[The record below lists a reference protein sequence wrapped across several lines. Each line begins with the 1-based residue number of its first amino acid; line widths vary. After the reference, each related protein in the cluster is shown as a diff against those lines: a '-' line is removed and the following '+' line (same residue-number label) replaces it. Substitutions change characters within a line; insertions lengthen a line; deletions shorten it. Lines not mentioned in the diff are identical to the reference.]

1 MSLVMLVVLLLWY
14 LARAV
19 TIFTFTIGALLLLR
33 MLLNWLQVNP
43 FGKAMILLRRVTEP
57 FMRPFRFGF
66 DNRMLRFDFLPIVA
80 AAFVIINGLFFAWVI
95 GDTAW
100 LLGQFASPRGAT
112 LGLLLAVPVW
122 VALVVFMAAVY
133 ARFLLPILGIGY
145 SARLFRYAFQI
156 TEPLLKP
163 LRKYL
168 VFGMLDLSPLV
179 LLFVVQFIGITL
191 RNWLVVW

>member
-1 MSLVMLVVLLLWY
+1 MALILLVVLLLQY
-14 LARAV
+14 LSIAITV
-19 TIFTFTIGALLLLR
+19 VTFTLGGLLLLR

-43 FGKAMILLRRVTEP
+43 FGLPMIYLRRATEP

-66 DNRMLRFDFLPIVA
+66 DNRTLRFDFLPLVA
-80 AAFVIINGLFFAWVI
+80 AAFVIINGLFVAWVV
-95 GDTAW
+95 GDTGW
-100 LLGQFASPRGAT
+100 LIGNFASARGAT
-112 LGLLLAVPVW
+112 LGLVVAIPVW
-122 VALVVFMAAVY
+122 IALVVFMAAVY

-145 SARLFRYAFQI
+145 SAGFFRYAFLI

-179 LLFVVQFIGITL
+179 LLFVVQFVGIAL
-191 RNWLVVW
+191 RNWLVAM

>member
-1 MSLVMLVVLLLWY
+1 MSLILLVVVILQY
-14 LARAV
+14 LSL
-19 TIFTFTIGALLLLR
+19 TITIVTFTLGALLLLR

-43 FGKAMILLRRVTEP
+43 FGLPMIYLRRITEP

-80 AAFVIINGLFFAWVI
+80 AAFVIINGLFFAWVV

-100 LLGQFASPRGAT
+100 LLSAFATPRGAT
-112 LGLLLAVPVW
+112 LGLLLAIPVW
-122 VALVVFMAAVY
+122 FALVVFMAAVY

-145 SARLFRYAFQI
+145 SAGFFRYAFLI
-156 TEPLLKP
+156 TEPILKP

-179 LLFVVQFIGITL
+179 LLFVVQFVGITL
-191 RNWLVVW
+191 RNWLVTM

>member
-1 MSLVMLVVLLLWY
+1 MLVVLLLWY

-19 TIFTFTIGALLLLR
+19 TILTFTIGALLLLR

-66 DNRMLRFDFLPIVA
+66 DNRMLRFDFLPLVA

-100 LLGQFASPRGAT
+100 LLEQFASPRGAT

>member
-1 MSLVMLVVLLLWY
+1 MSLIMLVVVILQYVSLAITIVSFTLGGLLL
-14 LARAV
+14 V
-19 TIFTFTIGALLLLR
+19 R

-43 FGKAMILLRRVTEP
+43 FGLPMIYLRRITEP

-66 DNRMLRFDFLPIVA
+66 DNRMLRFDFLPLVA
-80 AAFVIINGLFFAWVI
+80 AAFVIINGLFVAWVV

-100 LLGQFASPRGAT
+100 LLSAFALPRGAT
-112 LGLLLAVPVW
+112 IGLVLAIPVW
-122 VALVVFMAAVY
+122 IALVAFMAAIY

-145 SARLFRYAFQI
+145 SAGLFRYAFMI
-156 TEPLLKP
+156 TEPILKP

-179 LLFVVQFIGITL
+179 LLFVVQFFGITL
-191 RNWLVVW
+191 RNWLVIM

>member
-1 MSLVMLVVLLLWY
+1 MSLILLVVLVLRY
-14 LARAV
+14 LSLAV
-19 TIFTFTIGALLLLR
+19 TIVTFTIGALLLLR

-43 FGKAMILLRRVTEP
+43 FGLVMIYLRRITEP

-95 GDTAW
+95 GDSAW
-100 LLGQFASPRGAT
+100 LIERFASPRGAT
-112 LGLLLAVPVW
+112 LGLLLAIPVW
-122 VALVVFMAAVY
+122 IALVAFMAAIY

-145 SARLFRYAFQI
+145 SAGFFRYAFMI
-156 TEPLLKP
+156 TEPILKP

-179 LLFVVQFIGITL
+179 LLFVVQFVGISL
-191 RNWLVVW
+191 RNWLIIM

>member
-1 MSLVMLVVLLLWY
+1 MLVVLLLWY

-66 DNRMLRFDFLPIVA
+66 DNRMLRFDFLPLVA

-100 LLGQFASPRGAT
+100 LLEQFASPRGAT